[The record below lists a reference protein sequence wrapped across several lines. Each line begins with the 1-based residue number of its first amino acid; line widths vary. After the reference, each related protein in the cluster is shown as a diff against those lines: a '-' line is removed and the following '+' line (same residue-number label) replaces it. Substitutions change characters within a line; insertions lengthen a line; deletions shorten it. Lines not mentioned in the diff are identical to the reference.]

1 MEKKDCFHLG
11 KIAKLHGFK
20 GEVSLLLDVTNPE
33 DYSGLDAVFID
44 INNHLTPFFI
54 DSIKLKNNGF
64 AAVKLEGVNDED
76 SARAILR
83 KEVYLP
89 AQILPEL
96 EGIRFYDH
104 EVEGFTVVDE
114 VKGDIGILKQVI
126 DLKVNPLL
134 QIMKGGKEILIPLLD
149 GLVNKVDRKNKK
161 LHISAPEGLV
171 DLYLDL

>member
-1 MEKKDCFHLG
+1 MNKKDCFHLG

-20 GEVSLLLDVTNPE
+20 GEVSLLLDVTNPS
-33 DYSGLDAVFID
+33 DYSSLDAIFID

-64 AAVKLEGVNDED
+64 AAVKFEGVNDED

-89 AQILPEL
+89 AQILPKL

-104 EVEGFTVVDE
+104 EVEGFTVIDE
-114 VKGDIGILKQVI
+114 EKGAIGTLEQVI

-134 QIMKGGKEILIPLLD
+134 QVMKDGKEILIPLLD
-149 GLVNKVDRKNKK
+149 GLV
-161 LHISAPEGLV
+161 
-171 DLYLDL
+171 